1 MKVNINI
8 ECTPQEARA
17 FFGLPD
23 VTPLNEALVGEMQKR
38 MGENMDAMEPEAL
51 MRSWMSYGGEWQK
64 QFMGLMAQAAGGTG
78 GSGGPKGGK
87 DR

>member
-8 ECTPQEARA
+8 DCSPQEARA

-23 VTPLNEALVGEMQKR
+23 VTPLNEQLVDEMSKR
-38 MGENMDAMEPEAL
+38 MSANMEAMEPEAL
-51 MRSWMSYGGEWQK
+51 MRSWMSFGGEWQK
-64 QFMGLMAQAAGGTG
+64 QFMDLMGNAATG
-78 GSGGPKGGK
+78 RPSSS

>member
-64 QFMGLMAQAAGGTG
+64 QFMGLMAQAAGGA
-78 GSGGPKGGK
+78 GGPKGGK

>member
-8 ECTPQEARA
+8 DCSPQEARA

-23 VTPLNEALVGEMQKR
+23 VTPLNEQLVEEMSKR
-38 MGENMDAMEPEAL
+38 MSANMEAMEPEAL
-51 MRSWMSYGGEWQK
+51 MRSWMSFGGEWQK
-64 QFMGLMAQAAGGTG
+64 QFMDLMGQAGTG
-78 GSGGPKGGK
+78 RSSSS

>member
-8 ECTPQEARA
+8 DCTPQEARA

-23 VTPLNEALVGEMQKR
+23 VTPLNEQLVAEMSKR
-38 MGENMDAMEPEAL
+38 MSANMEAMEPEAL

-64 QFMGLMAQAAGGTG
+64 QFMDLMGKAAS
-78 GSGGPKGGK
+78 SG
-87 DR
+87 R

>member
-64 QFMGLMAQAAGGTG
+64 QFMGLMARAAGGA
-78 GSGGPKGGK
+78 GGPKGGK

>member
-23 VTPLNEALVGEMQKR
+23 VTPLNDALVAEMTTR
-38 MGENMDAMEPEAL
+38 MKANMDALEPDTL
-51 MRSWMSYGGEWQK
+51 MKSWMSFGGEWQK
-64 QFMGLMAQAAGGTG
+64 QFVNLMNQAASGTG
-78 GSGGPKGGK
+78 TGTGSK

>member
-8 ECTPQEARA
+8 DCTPQEARS

-23 VTPLNEALVGEMQKR
+23 VTPLNDQLVSEMSKR
-38 MGENMDAMEPEAL
+38 LTANMDAMEPETL
-51 MRSWMSYGGEWQK
+51 MRSWMSFGGEWQK
-64 QFMGLMAQAAGGTG
+64 QFMDLMGQAAT
-78 GSGGPKGGK
+78 SGRSSG

>member
-1 MKVNINI
+1 MKVNIDI

-23 VTPLNEALVGEMQKR
+23 VTPLNEALVEEMQKR
-38 MGENMDAMEPEAL
+38 MASNMEAMEPEAL

-64 QFMGLMAQAAGGTG
+64 QFMGLMAQAAGGAS
-78 GSGGPKGGK
+78 GSK
-87 DR
+87 DT

>member
-1 MKVNINI
+1 MKVNIDI

-23 VTPLNEALVGEMQKR
+23 VTPLNEALVEEMQKR
-38 MGENMDAMEPEAL
+38 MASNMEAMEPEAL

-64 QFMGLMAQAAGGTG
+64 QFMGLMAQAASGA
-78 GSGGPKGGK
+78 GGPSGPK

>member
-23 VTPLNEALVGEMQKR
+23 VTPLNDQLVEEMQKR
-38 MGENMDAMEPEAL
+38 MGANMDAMEPEAL

-64 QFMGLMAQAAGGTG
+64 QFMGLMAQAAK
-78 GSGGPKGGK
+78 GSPGPK

>member
-1 MKVNINI
+1 MKVNIDI
-8 ECTPQEARA
+8 ECSPQEARA

-23 VTPLNEALVGEMQKR
+23 VTPLNEALVAEMQKR
-38 MGENMDAMEPEAL
+38 MGANMDAMEPEAL

-78 GSGGPKGGK
+78 SK

>member
-8 ECTPQEARA
+8 DCTPVEARS

-23 VTPLNEALVGEMQKR
+23 VTPLNDQLVSEMSKR
-38 MGENMDAMEPEAL
+38 LSGNMEAMEPEAL
-51 MRSWMSYGGEWQK
+51 MRSWMSFGGEWQK
-64 QFMGLMAQAAGGTG
+64 QFMDLMGQAAKGGRTG
-78 GSGGPKGGK
+78 G

>member
-1 MKVNINI
+1 MKVNITI

-23 VTPLNEALVGEMQKR
+23 VTPLNEQLVQEMGRR
-38 MGENMDAMEPEAL
+38 MQANLDAMEPDAL
-51 MRSWMSYGGEWQK
+51 MRSWMTLGGEWQK
-64 QFMGLMAQAAGGTG
+64 QFMGLMSQAAAGVTRTG
-78 GSGGPKGGK
+78 GE

>member
-64 QFMGLMAQAAGGTG
+64 QFMGLMAQAAGGA
-78 GSGGPKGGK
+78 GGPKGDK

>member
-8 ECTPQEARA
+8 ECTPMEARA

-23 VTPLNEALVGEMQKR
+23 VTPLNDQLVEEMQKR

-64 QFMGLMAQAAGGTG
+64 QFMGLMAQAASGTG
-78 GSGGPKGGK
+78 SK

>member
-23 VTPLNEALVGEMQKR
+23 VTPLNDALVEEMQSR
-38 MGENMDAMEPEAL
+38 MSANMEAMEPEAL

-64 QFMGLMAQAAGGTG
+64 QFMGLMAQAASGSTG
-78 GSGGPKGGK
+78 SK

>member
-1 MKVNINI
+1 MKVNIDI

-23 VTPLNEALVGEMQKR
+23 VTPLNEALVEEMKTR
-38 MGENMDAMEPEAL
+38 MTANMEAMEPEAL

-64 QFMGLMAQAAGGTG
+64 QFMGLMAQAAGG
-78 GSGGPKGGK
+78 GSK